1 MSASLT
7 INPIKLQQAL
17 KAFVGNTKLEAAKEM
32 RIQARSLCVS
42 LANSTQPFGLNAKA
56 KAIGEKAVTRD
67 IDRVYKTSATAVRE
81 IGSLPIP
88 TGKTKTQNAK
98 QAAAA
103 LAALVLGKSF
113 GKGKKGV
120 GAQTAAQALIDRLN
134 YKPYVYTRIGEF
146 DRGSA
151 HENARFGKNRRVPK
165 NQFVR
170 QVVTKETELARY
182 FKGKRGNV
190 GIAKSGWAVCA
201 GILGGFRGIPKWI
214 YKHTGGGRVVDNS
227 KSAIGAFSKPYISMT
242 NTIPWIANVISKSTV
257 QKSIDIQVI
266 KMIKRLSIIA
276 NYERKKAGL

>member
-67 IDRVYKTSATAVRE
+67 IDRVYKTGSTAVRE

-151 HENARFGKNRRVPK
+151 HDNARFGINRRVPK

-182 FKGKRGNV
+182 FKQKRGNV

-201 GILGGFRGIPKWI
+201 GILGGFRGIPKWV
-214 YKHTGGGRVVDNS
+214 YRHTGGGRVVDRS
-227 KSAIGAFSKPYISMT
+227 QALIGSFSKPYISMT

>member
-56 KAIGEKAVTRD
+56 KSIGEKAVTRD
-67 IDRVYKTSATAVRE
+67 IDRVYKTGSTAVRE

-151 HENARFGKNRRVPK
+151 HDNARFGKNRRVPK

-182 FKGKRGNV
+182 FKQKRGNV

-201 GILGGFRGIPKWI
+201 GILGGFRGIPKWV

-227 KSAIGAFSKPYISMT
+227 KAVIGAFSKPYISMT

>member
-42 LANSTQPFGLNAKA
+42 LANSTQPFGLDAKA
-56 KAIGEKAVTRD
+56 RAIGEKAVTRD
-67 IDRVYKTSATAVRE
+67 IDRVYKSGSTAVRE
-81 IGSLPIP
+81 IASLPLP
-88 TGKTKTQNAK
+88 RGKTATQNARRL
-98 QAAAA
+98 AAA
-103 LAALVLGKSF
+103 LAAAILGSSS
-113 GKGKKGV
+113 GKGRKGV
-120 GAQTAAQALIDRLN
+120 RDISKALQLLN
-134 YKPYVYTRIGEF
+134 RVNFKPYVNTTIGEF
-146 DRGSA
+146 DRGAA
-151 HENARFGKNRRVPK
+151 HENARFGRSKRVPK

-182 FKGKRGNV
+182 FKQKRGNV

-201 GILGGFRGIPKWI
+201 GILGGFRGIPKWV
-214 YKHTGGGRVVDNS
+214 YRHTGGGRVVDRS
-227 KSAIGAFSKPYISMT
+227 QVKTGAFSKPYISMT
-242 NTIPWIANVISKSTV
+242 NTIPWISNVISKSTV
-257 QKSIDIQVI
+257 QRSIDIQVI

>member
-7 INPIKLQQAL
+7 VNPIKLQQAFR
-17 KAFVGNTKLEAAKEM
+17 AFTGNMKIEASKEM

-67 IDRVYKTSATAVRE
+67 IDRVYKSAPTAVRE
-81 IGSLPIP
+81 IGSLPLGRGR
-88 TGKTKTQNAK
+88 TATQNAK

-120 GAQTAAQALIDRLN
+120 AAKSEAQALIDRLN
-134 YKPYVYTRIGEF
+134 YKPYVYTTIGDF
-146 DRGSA
+146 DKGSA

-170 QVVTKETELARY
+170 QIVTKETELARY
-182 FKGKRGNV
+182 FKQKRGNV

-201 GILGGFRGIPKWI
+201 GILGGFRGIPKWV
-214 YKHTGGGRVVDNS
+214 YRHTGGGRVVDNS
-227 KSAIGAFSKPYISMT
+227 KATIGAFSKPYISMT
-242 NTIPWIANVISKSTV
+242 NTIPWVSNVISKSTV
-257 QKSIDIQVI
+257 QKSIDIQVV

-276 NYERKKAGL
+276 AYQSKRAGL

>member
-67 IDRVYKTSATAVRE
+67 IDRVYKTGSTAVRE

-88 TGKTKTQNAK
+88 AGKTKTQNAK

-151 HENARFGKNRRVPK
+151 HENARFGINKRVPK

-182 FKGKRGNV
+182 FKQKRGNV

-201 GILGGFRGIPKWI
+201 GILGGFRGIPKWV
-214 YKHTGGGRVVDNS
+214 YRHTGGGRVVDRS
-227 KSAIGAFSKPYISMT
+227 QALIGSFSKPYISMT

>member
-32 RIQARSLCVS
+32 KIQARLLCVS
-42 LANSTQPFGLNAKA
+42 LANSTQPFGLDAKA

-67 IDRVYKTSATAVRE
+67 IDRVYKTGATAVRE

-120 GAQTAAQALIDRLN
+120 GAQSAAQALIDRLN

-151 HENARFGKNRRVPK
+151 HENARFGKGKRVPK

-170 QVVTKETELARY
+170 QVVTKEAELAKY
-182 FKGKRGNV
+182 FKQKRGNV

-201 GILGGFRGIPKWI
+201 GILGGFKGIPKWV
-214 YKHTGGGRVVDNS
+214 YRHTGGGRVVDRS
-227 KSAIGAFSKPYISMT
+227 QVKTGAFSKPYIAMT
-242 NTIPWIANVISKSTV
+242 NTIPWISNVISKSTV
-257 QKSIDIQVI
+257 QRSIDIQVI

>member
-67 IDRVYKTSATAVRE
+67 IDRVYKTGLTAVRE
-81 IGSLPIP
+81 IGSLPIA

-151 HENARFGKNRRVPK
+151 HDNARFGINRRVPK

-170 QVVTKETELARY
+170 QIVTKKTELARY
-182 FKGKRGNV
+182 FKQKRRNV

-201 GILGGFRGIPKWI
+201 GILGGFRGIPKWV
-214 YKHTGGGRVVDNS
+214 YRHTGGGRVVDRS
-227 KSAIGAFSKPYISMT
+227 QAKIGVFSKPYISMT

>member
-67 IDRVYKTSATAVRE
+67 IDRVYKTGSTAVRE

-151 HENARFGKNRRVPK
+151 HDNARFGKNRRVPK

-170 QVVTKETELARY
+170 QIVTKETELARY
-182 FKGKRGNV
+182 FKEKRGNV

-201 GILGGFRGIPKWI
+201 GILGGFRGIPKWV

-227 KSAIGAFSKPYISMT
+227 KAVIGAFSKPYISMT